1 MKISLITGQEFIWE
15 SFWAEAESYWELV
28 FNTWVTWYEL
38 TLTDP
43 SYKDQIIVFTQ
54 PLIWNYWIPNDDR
67 DEWILKFFESE
78 KIWAKWVIVSEYST
92 EYSHWNAVESLWLW
106 LKQQGIP
113 AITWVD
119 TRAITKILRN
129 QGSTLAWIIP
139 DNAKLPKKMEDPNE
153 IIEYKPKNPT
163 WKTVLVYDLWIKNN
177 IIREFL
183 NRGVRVLRAPFD
195 AKAKDYKFD
204 WLFLSNWPWDPRITW
219 PYLVD
224 SVNYAI
230 KSKIPIFWICLWN
243 QVLSL
248 AIWWKIEKMPY
259 GHRWINQPCIDL
271 DTWKCYITSQNH
283 GFHVKDWSLPKD
295 WKVWWKNANDQTVE
309 WIKHKSGLFR
319 SIQFHP
325 ESAPG
330 PEDTSYLFDEFVSG
344 L

>member
-139 DNAKLPKKMEDPNE
+139 DNSW
-153 IIEYKPKNPT
+153 IIHGY
-163 WKTVLVYDLWIKNN
+163 
-177 IIREFL
+177 
-183 NRGVRVLRAPFD
+183 
-195 AKAKDYKFD
+195 
-204 WLFLSNWPWDPRITW
+204 
-219 PYLVD
+219 
-224 SVNYAI
+224 
-230 KSKIPIFWICLWN
+230 
-243 QVLSL
+243 
-248 AIWWKIEKMPY
+248 
-259 GHRWINQPCIDL
+259 RWTI
-271 DTWKCYITSQNH
+271 H
-283 GFHVKDWSLPKD
+283 
-295 WKVWWKNANDQTVE
+295 
-309 WIKHKSGLFR
+309 
-319 SIQFHP
+319 
-325 ESAPG
+325 
-330 PEDTSYLFDEFVSG
+330 
-344 L
+344 